1 MKKVFF
7 IALILLFGLSA
18 CVPDFLNSETQDAP
32 AEAVDIAA
40 TVDAAASTQAVQ
52 TFEALPT
59 PTMEEPTAEPPMDE
73 ATATFTETATP
84 SETATVEITETLDG
98 TQVAETGTP
107 TPEGTLPAETATKT
121 LEVTPEPTA
130 TVEITATS
138 PVSINEPPAS
148 VPRHKI
154 KVRNNTKVRTFIS
167 LHGST
172 EGGYK
177 PIIEYDLAP
186 WQKVKIVVPEGYY
199 TVVVYV
205 GSDPIYGHVA
215 VRSSNT
221 VEITINKDDIKI
233 AK

>member
-7 IALILLFGLSA
+7 IALIALFGLSA
-18 CVPDFLNSETQDAP
+18 CVPDFLNSGAQDAP
-32 AEAVDIAA
+32 PEAVDIAA

-59 PTMEEPTAEPPMDE
+59 PTMEDPTAEPPMDE
-73 ATATFTETATP
+73 ATATLTETATP
-84 SETATVEITETLDG
+84 SETPTVEASETPD
-98 TQVAETGTP
+98 
-107 TPEGTLPAETATKT
+107 GTLPAETATETPDGT
-121 LEVTPEPTA
+121 LPAETATEVLDVTPEATG

-148 VPRHKI
+148 VPRFKI

-199 TVVVYV
+199 TIIVYV

-215 VRSSNT
+215 VHSNNT
-221 VEITINKDDIKI
+221 VEITINKTDLKI
-233 AK
+233 VK